1 MDKDFIV
8 GCHLSLSDGYSAMG
22 ARILELGGNTFQ
34 FFTKNPRGRTPN
46 REPDKED
53 VKGLAGMLRRGEV
66 ILPVAHAPYTYNPCA
81 LKPEVRD
88 YTRDSMRAELA
99 FLERLPGAMYNFH
112 PGCHVGQGAEE
123 GCRIVAAMLEAVLR
137 PGMKTAVLLE
147 TMAGK
152 GTELGRNFGELAAIL
167 SMVDPALRSCLGV
180 TIDTCHLNDAGYSV
194 RDDFDT
200 VLREFDS
207 VLGLDRLRA
216 VHLNDSA
223 NPAGSRKDRH
233 AKLGEGTI
241 GAEALVRIAR
251 HPLLGGIPKILET
264 PNDEEGYA
272 REIRMLKEND
282 PYERE
287 N

>member
-1 MDKDFIV
+1 MYKDFIV

-53 VKGLAGMLRRGEV
+53 VKGLAGMLCRREV

-88 YTRDSMRAELA
+88 YTRDSMRAELT
-99 FLERLPGAMYNFH
+99 FLEQLPGVLYNFH

-123 GCRIVAAMLEAVLR
+123 GCRIAAAMLEQVLW
-137 PGMKTAVLLE
+137 PGMKTVVLLE

-152 GTELGRNFGELAAIL
+152 GTELGRSFEELASIL
-167 SMVDPALRSCLGV
+167 SMVDPALRSSLGV
-180 TIDTCHLNDAGYSV
+180 TLDTCHVSDAGYDV
-194 RDDFDT
+194 RDSFDG

-223 NPAGSRKDRH
+223 NPGGSRKDRH
-233 AKLGEGTI
+233 AKLGEGFI
-241 GAEALVRIAR
+241 GEEALVRIAR
-251 HPLLGGIPKILET
+251 HPLLKGIPKILET
-264 PNDEEGYA
+264 PNDEAGYA
-272 REIRMLKEND
+272 REIRILKEKD
-282 PYERE
+282 PYERNE
-287 N
+287 